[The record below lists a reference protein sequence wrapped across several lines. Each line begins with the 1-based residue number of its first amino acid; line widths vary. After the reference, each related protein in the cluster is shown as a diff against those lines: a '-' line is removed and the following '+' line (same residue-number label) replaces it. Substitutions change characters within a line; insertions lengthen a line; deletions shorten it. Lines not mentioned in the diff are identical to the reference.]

1 MYLLVKFGDHRSY
14 RNRDINSYTNSYMDT
29 LEKPELAALIRH
41 IAIFLKSGM
50 PIYNYEVPNTADRR
64 RKRKR
69 RRRRRRRRT
78 QAITKRHEFH
88 ANAIIDRGVWIY
100 FLITIAVTRLK
111 ITYKIYDKFSSILSL
126 LWTFRPFRPT
136 FADIAQND
144 SKFSLENFLT
154 FWQAS
159 TFEHVSLSST
169 KNDSFTFFKVLSVVW

>member
-1 MYLLVKFGDHRSY
+1 MYLPAKFGGHRSY
-14 RNRDINSYTNSYMDT
+14 RNRYINSYTNSYMDT

-100 FLITIAVTRLK
+100 FLITIAVTRLR
-111 ITYKIYDKFSSILSL
+111 ITLAINLVVFFHNGKNVVNFSSIPSNICWYSSKRLKIFTRKLS
-126 LWTFRPFRPT
+126 
-136 FADIAQND
+136 
-144 SKFSLENFLT
+144 NFLT
-154 FWQAS
+154 GFYFW
-159 TFEHVSLSST
+159 TCLIEF
-169 KNDSFTFFKVLSVVW
+169 N